1 VVVVV
6 IQFVI
11 TLLHLRKSR

>member
-1 VVVVV
+1 VVV